1 MTRWQHRAACK
12 DEDQAL
18 FYGPGEGEPRET
30 PQEKERR
37 VNKAKAICR
46 GCPVQT
52 ECLEFHLR
60 ISAPQHGV
68 AGGLDE
74 DERTTYRRRQQRK
87 AARERHPRSLN
98 VKP

>member
-1 MTRWQHRAACK
+1 MARWQDRAACK
-12 DEDQAL
+12 TEDPAL
-18 FYGPGEGEPRET
+18 FEGPGEGDPRET
-30 PQEKERR
+30 QPQKERR

-60 ISAPQHGV
+60 MSAPQHGV

-74 DERTTYRRRQQRK
+74 DERTAYRRSQQRK
-87 AARERHPRSLN
+87 AARERRAAS
-98 VKP
+98 